1 MVMRHIYTL
10 LILLLLLVLNPAL
23 SLSAQLKAIPDR
35 TRVGLDES
43 FNLELRADG
52 SLDGDPDLSVLE
64 QNFELLGRSQSSQM
78 QIINGD
84 FSRSTVW
91 SLTLMARSAGSK
103 EIPALCVGSDCS
115 KPIKIEVLPAGKSNT
130 LAGAN
135 DLLLEVATEPNKVWV
150 QSQVLYKVKL
160 LTRLNF
166 LQASLSEPEPVGIEA
181 VVQKLGEDRNY
192 ETERDGVLYR
202 VFERDYLIF
211 PQQSGQL
218 KIPPVRFTAQ
228 VADGGRR
235 SLDPFNQRTRQI
247 RRSSE
252 EINIEVLPAA
262 ESEGRSWLPARELQL
277 EDDWQNPPRLT
288 VGEPATRTITL
299 RAMGVPAA
307 QLPALKIDVPD
318 GFRSYPD
325 QPKRED
331 RLKENG
337 VLGILQEKLALVPT
351 RPGTLR
357 LPEIKIDWWDLDD
370 ERWHQA
376 RLPALDVEV
385 LPATNQPAVTATPP
399 AVPQQ
404 EPLPQEDKPRV
415 EVPTLP
421 TPEEQRFWP
430 WLSMALGGGWLLT
443 LLFIVKGKLVKRN
456 QENKQEQQE
465 DRPDL
470 KTARKRLD
478 QALASGNPALIRSA
492 MLDWGSALFPKQRPG
507 NLEEL
512 AALCGEPLK
521 QKLELFSRSLYSR
534 ESNDWDS
541 HGLSAAVQEVQ
552 QKATKAENYKKLPP
566 LYPH

>member
-10 LILLLLLVLNPAL
+10 LILLLLLVLSPAL
-23 SLSAQLKAIPDR
+23 SLSAQLKAVPDR

-192 ETERDGVLYR
+192 ETERDGLLYR

-218 KIPPVRFTAQ
+218 KIPPVRFTAL

-299 RAMGVPAA
+299 SAMGVPAA

-421 TPEEQRFWP
+421 TPEEQGFWP

-492 MLDWGSALFPKQRPG
+492 MLDWGTALFPKQRPG

-521 QKLELFSRSLYSR
+521 QKLELFNRSLYSR

>member
-23 SLSAQLKAIPDR
+23 SLSAQLKAVPDR

-415 EVPTLP
+415 EGPTLP
-421 TPEEQRFWP
+421 TPEEQGFWP

-492 MLDWGSALFPKQRPG
+492 MLDWGTALFPKQRPG

-534 ESNDWDS
+534 ESNNWDS

>member
-1 MVMRHIYTL
+1 
-10 LILLLLLVLNPAL
+10 
-23 SLSAQLKAIPDR
+23 
-35 TRVGLDES
+35 
-43 FNLELRADG
+43 
-52 SLDGDPDLSVLE
+52 
-64 QNFELLGRSQSSQM
+64 
-78 QIINGD
+78 
-84 FSRSTVW
+84 
-91 SLTLMARSAGSK
+91 
-103 EIPALCVGSDCS
+103 
-115 KPIKIEVLPAGKSNT
+115 
-130 LAGAN
+130 
-135 DLLLEVATEPNKVWV
+135 
-150 QSQVLYKVKL
+150 
-160 LTRLNF
+160 
-166 LQASLSEPEPVGIEA
+166 
-181 VVQKLGEDRNY
+181 
-192 ETERDGVLYR
+192 
-202 VFERDYLIF
+202 
-211 PQQSGQL
+211 
-218 KIPPVRFTAQ
+218 
-228 VADGGRR
+228 
-235 SLDPFNQRTRQI
+235 
-247 RRSSE
+247 
-252 EINIEVLPAA
+252 
-262 ESEGRSWLPARELQL
+262 
-277 EDDWQNPPRLT
+277 
-288 VGEPATRTITL
+288 
-299 RAMGVPAA
+299 MGVPAA

-331 RLKENG
+331 QLKENG

-421 TPEEQRFWP
+421 TPEEQGFWP
-430 WLSMALGGGWLLT
+430 WLSIALGGGWLLT

-456 QENKQEQQE
+456 QEKKQEQQE

-470 KTARKRLD
+470 KTARKR
-478 QALASGNPALIRSA
+478 
-492 MLDWGSALFPKQRPG
+492 
-507 NLEEL
+507 
-512 AALCGEPLK
+512 CEPLK

>member
-10 LILLLLLVLNPAL
+10 LILLLLLVLSPAL
-23 SLSAQLKAIPDR
+23 SLSAQLKAVPDR

-52 SLDGDPDLSVLE
+52 SLDGDPDLSVLG

-91 SLTLMARSAGSK
+91 SLTLMARSPGSK

-192 ETERDGVLYR
+192 ETERDGLLYR

-299 RAMGVPAA
+299 SAMGVPAA

-404 EPLPQEDKPRV
+404 EPLPQEDNPRV
-415 EVPTLP
+415 EVPNLP
-421 TPEEQRFWP
+421 MPEEHGFWP

-492 MLDWGSALFPKQRPG
+492 MLDWGTALFPKQRPG

>member
-10 LILLLLLVLNPAL
+10 LILLLLLVLSPAL
-23 SLSAQLKAIPDR
+23 SLSAQLKAVPDR

-192 ETERDGVLYR
+192 ETERDGLLYR

-299 RAMGVPAA
+299 SAMGVPAA

-331 RLKENG
+331 QLKENG

-415 EVPTLP
+415 EGPTLP
-421 TPEEQRFWP
+421 TPEEQGFWP

-492 MLDWGSALFPKQRPG
+492 MLDWGTALFPKQRPG

>member
-23 SLSAQLKAIPDR
+23 SLSAQLKAVPDR

-299 RAMGVPAA
+299 SAMGVPAA